1 MIVLNAFL
9 EQTACWVLRMERLF
23 WRKKNAPEIAKL
35 KEEREKHIEKIS
47 SLQARIKKI
56 DAAIVEIEN
65 TDIIGMVREQ
75 GLSPDMLMELLKG
88 MKKEPL
94 PAATFERTEDEII
107 EE

>member
-1 MIVLNAFL
+1 MNPKAV
-9 EQTACWVLRMERLF
+9 
-23 WRKKNAPEIAKL
+23 KL

-88 MKKEPL
+88 MKNEPL
-94 PAATFERTEDEII
+94 PAANIERMEEDSI